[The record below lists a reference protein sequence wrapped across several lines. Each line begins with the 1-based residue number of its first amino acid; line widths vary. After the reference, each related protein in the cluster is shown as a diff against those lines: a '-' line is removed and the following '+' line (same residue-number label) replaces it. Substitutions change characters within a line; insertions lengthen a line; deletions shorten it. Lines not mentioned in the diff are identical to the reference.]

1 MDVRPVTKGRYIV
14 NHGNLLARL
23 PPYRVLTR
31 YVTFICTALP
41 ATLGSVVSFLFH
53 GGAIWCAIVIA
64 CGNQKFSR
72 DRPMLMMAAALYA
85 FVAIGTVSTL
95 LNGGREYG
103 WALASGLAFLSFP
116 FSYSI
121 WKISDKT
128 EIINAAILGS
138 AVACVGAALIGTIQ
152 YLFIAIRAEGGAGN
166 SIVFATAVVLAMTIV
181 LVGHFHVA
189 RGWRPWLTFSYAA
202 GFVALIFSESRMSWF
217 TVAITSGAIVWVYRK
232 YVVARISRRAVS
244 TLAVVA
250 LLVAIIAAIPVSQR
264 AKLLLDDW
272 RSIESSGSFETSLGI
287 RLAMWH
293 VGLDAFRE
301 APVIGHGQADTGR
314 LVTVALNQRYG
325 IKLSFTH
332 FHNGFLTAAVET
344 GTLGLIAVFAIFAVL
359 ITNAARALAVRDDP
373 AARFGG
379 ALLMSTAMIY
389 LCMGSVNHM
398 FGHDILDVM
407 FMTTTAL
414 GIYLGLG
421 RSIDQNTESLVTR

>member
-1 MDVRPVTKGRYIV
+1 M

-23 PPYRVLTR
+23 PSYHTLTR
-31 YVTFICTALP
+31 YVTFVCTALP
-41 ATLGSVVSFLFH
+41 ATLGSVISFLFH

-64 CGNQKFSR
+64 SGNQKLSR

-128 EIINAAILGS
+128 EIINAAIFGS
-138 AVACVGAALIGTIQ
+138 AVSCVGAAVIGTIQ
-152 YLFIAIRAEGGAGN
+152 YFFLAIRAEGGAGN
-166 SIVFATAVVLAMTIV
+166 SIVFATAIVLAMTIV
-181 LVGHFHVA
+181 LAGHFHVA
-189 RGWRPWLTFSYAA
+189 RRWRPWLTFSYAA

-217 TVAITSGAIVWVYRK
+217 TVAITSAAIIWVYRK
-232 YVVARISRRAVS
+232 HVIARISRRTVS
-244 TLAVVA
+244 TLGVVA
-250 LLVAIIAAIPVSQR
+250 LLIAIVAAIPVSQR
-264 AKLLLDDW
+264 AQLLLDDW
-272 RSIESSGSFETSLGI
+272 RSVESSGNFETSLGI

-301 APVIGHGQADTGR
+301 APVIGHGQAETGR
-314 LVTVALNQRYG
+314 RVTMALNKRYG

-359 ITNAARALAVRDDP
+359 VVNAARALAVKDDP
-373 AARFGG
+373 TATFGG
-379 ALLMSTAMIY
+379 TLLMSTAMVY
-389 LCMGSVNHM
+389 FCMGSVNHM

-407 FMTTTAL
+407 FMTMAAL

-421 RSIDQNTESLVTR
+421 RSLDESGGKPEIR